1 MENKKLTAAPPVKP
15 ATRDEALEFLKGLQ
29 RFQIEEDEPVDDVA
43 VREYLS
49 KFPLGSLQGI
59 ARRIMMDIMKAPI
72 ADVTPEDSGKPAQKK
87 KKTPAAK
94 RTPPAGAKARPPRR
108 ATKK

>member
-1 MENKKLTAAPPVKP
+1 MENKKLLAAPPVKP
-15 ATRDEALEFLKGLQ
+15 ATRDEALRFLKGLQ
-29 RFQIEEDEPVDDVA
+29 QFQIEEDEPVDDVA

-72 ADVTPEDSGKPAQKK
+72 DDVTPESPAKPAPKK
-87 KKTPAAK
+87 KRPAAK
-94 RTPPAGAKARPPRR
+94 RTPPAGAKAKPPRR